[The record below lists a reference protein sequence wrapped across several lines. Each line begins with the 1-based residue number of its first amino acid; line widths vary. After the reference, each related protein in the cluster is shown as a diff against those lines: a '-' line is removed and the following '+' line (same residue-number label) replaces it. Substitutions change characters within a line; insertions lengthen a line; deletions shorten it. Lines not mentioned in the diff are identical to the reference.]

1 MGGKVGN
8 KKAGCVMHCL
18 KIVMALASKIMVEL
32 WYGVYSE
39 IQDWERGD
47 GGAGLL

>member
-1 MGGKVGN
+1 MSGKVGN

-18 KIVMALASKIMVEL
+18 KIAMALASKTMIEL

-39 IQDWERGD
+39 IQDGEWGD